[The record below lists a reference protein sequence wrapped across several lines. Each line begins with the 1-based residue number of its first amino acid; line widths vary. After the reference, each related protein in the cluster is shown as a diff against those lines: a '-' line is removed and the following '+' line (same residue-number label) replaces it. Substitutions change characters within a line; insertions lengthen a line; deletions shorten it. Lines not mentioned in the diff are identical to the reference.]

1 MYFSFSSKSCSHFS
15 SSRLR
20 FQATTPSPLPDRGL
34 SPVVGLSPVAVATT
48 PSQEPDL
55 QGSVYV

>member
-34 SPVVGLSPVAVATT
+34 SPVAVATT